1 MPPPRESTARRISMS
16 ALGSRGPSMW
26 ERLALCE
33 QVWRNVDQDC
43 LAEYEYGNCFW
54 IVQIEQKHWIL
65 MMLCWSWQAAVPEQ
79 VMCFRPSLSTYWST
93 AHCVDRY
100 CAFFK
105 WDMQND
111 LHDYM
116 ICHILTV
123 SSQAWLVH
131 CACEEASQATAT
143 LSPRL
148 RTLRQKLKILLS
160 TQQVTSCTD
169 VDECYEGRHTCHP
182 STTCRY
188 TLSGSVVINFS
199 NAFQPPPTNHHLC
212 QYWRCL
218 TLSPVTNSLVL
229 PPTSSSFLT
238 TFRSGGVGDIHQPQV
253 RPARWSLPLRLMAD
267 TEILR
272 KFLELRPS

>member
-1 MPPPRESTARRISMS
+1 
-16 ALGSRGPSMW
+16 
-26 ERLALCE
+26 
-33 QVWRNVDQDC
+33 
-43 LAEYEYGNCFW
+43 
-54 IVQIEQKHWIL
+54 
-65 MMLCWSWQAAVPEQ
+65 
-79 VMCFRPSLSTYWST
+79 
-93 AHCVDRY
+93 
-100 CAFFK
+100 
-105 WDMQND
+105 
-111 LHDYM
+111 M

-148 RTLRQKLKILLS
+148 RTLRQKLRILLS
-160 TQQVTSCTD
+160 TPQVTSCTD

-253 RPARWSLPLRLMAD
+253 RPAR
-267 TEILR
+267 
-272 KFLELRPS
+272 

>member
-65 MMLCWSWQAAVPEQ
+65 MMLCWSWQAAVLLVYILIHRSLRWSILHLFQEGLSKWSPWLYDLSHTD
-79 VMCFRPSLSTYWST
+79 CFLTGLAGST
-93 AHCVDRY
+93 ALARKD
-100 CAFFK
+100 
-105 WDMQND
+105 
-111 LHDYM
+111 
-116 ICHILTV
+116 
-123 SSQAWLVH
+123 
-131 CACEEASQATAT
+131 SQATAT

>member
-1 MPPPRESTARRISMS
+1 
-16 ALGSRGPSMW
+16 
-26 ERLALCE
+26 
-33 QVWRNVDQDC
+33 
-43 LAEYEYGNCFW
+43 
-54 IVQIEQKHWIL
+54 
-65 MMLCWSWQAAVPEQ
+65 
-79 VMCFRPSLSTYWST
+79 
-93 AHCVDRY
+93 
-100 CAFFK
+100 
-105 WDMQND
+105 
-111 LHDYM
+111 M

-131 CACEEASQATAT
+131 CACEEGFTSQATAT

-253 RPARWSLPLRLMAD
+253 RPAR
-267 TEILR
+267 
-272 KFLELRPS
+272 